1 MAMAILL
8 GLGCT
13 TTAKTIEYFLEA
25 NYFRV
30 NPDCSGPVWVQGI
43 NGMLPGPEIRVK
55 RYDRLQVTLVN
66 RLPTEKLA
74 IHWHG
79 FRQQGS
85 QEYDGALSITMCGVE
100 PGTSFT
106 YDFIVDEPP
115 GSYHYGHAAP
125 GHVAARGL
133 FGPLIVEDDIEPNRT
148 YDSYDRDVTISL
160 FDWWPES
167 MKQLDMKRQAYLS
180 RPDTQS
186 PQGNNVG
193 LREFHNILINGKGVF
208 NAFGPDFGTSN
219 CTDVEDLFQVVGT
232 SGEILRLRVMNLG
245 AVYALR
251 FRIDGHRIQII
262 QADGVDIVPYITDAV
277 TMGTGERFDVLVS
290 MDQNPGSY
298 WIRAET
304 LEGNGVR
311 HGQLAVLRYEGTLEN
326 VEPSLGFARIHNI
339 GDTSLMTLNCV
350 DQEPIS
356 WRCRPLTD
364 LRRPS
369 NSTLNESELGA
380 SHSFRQIEVNV
391 RSFRGNSPG
400 EFTRVVDGG
409 NPFEDQFQGS
419 YAQFHRPNVPYSY
432 IEGQSGEHPN
442 TLSVKLSLGETVR
455 ILLQWQDRVAHSWH
469 LHGHKFVVLGVFAPN
484 YGTDCDLLY
493 CRSEAARWLNRD
505 GLPQD
510 LLDPEVAPVKDTVF
524 VPAGGW
530 AVIQFKAT
538 NPGWWLLGSQMHL
551 HEGMGLI
558 LIEGEDAMPERLKND
573 TYFADRGF
581 PSCDDELGHVE
592 RNGKGFTCQCW
603 QDPDMKI
610 NNMPL
615 NSYTCSNPY
624 LCESLTELDGASS
637 QIGNR
642 ARDYGRT
649 ARVGLAIVEII
660 LAMLLPVLK
669 EFMHR
674 RAREGA
680 DAWKEATSEIR
691 LGEVGEQLGQFSLD
705 LDQIDQK
712 RTAGSKN
719 EMLRSYSTAM
729 ANLAEEQTALVQYS
743 VPISF
748 EATVVNRACTLHLHG
763 ELPGGSVCFVIGRW
777 GRLGKMD

>member
-1 MAMAILL
+1 MAILL

-30 NPDCSGPVWVQGI
+30 NPDCSGPVCVQGI

-148 YDSYDRDVTISL
+148 YDSYQRDVTISL

-419 YAQFHRPNVPYSY
+419 YAQFHRPNVPTR
-432 IEGQSGEHPN
+432 
-442 TLSVKLSLGETVR
+442 TL
-455 ILLQWQDRVAHSWH
+455 
-469 LHGHKFVVLGVFAPN
+469 
-484 YGTDCDLLY
+484 
-493 CRSEAARWLNRD
+493 
-505 GLPQD
+505 
-510 LLDPEVAPVKDTVF
+510 
-524 VPAGGW
+524 
-530 AVIQFKAT
+530 KAKVEST
-538 NPGWWLLGSQMHL
+538 QIP
-551 HEGMGLI
+551 
-558 LIEGEDAMPERLKND
+558 
-573 TYFADRGF
+573 F
-581 PSCDDELGHVE
+581 P
-592 RNGKGFTCQCW
+592 
-603 QDPDMKI
+603 
-610 NNMPL
+610 
-615 NSYTCSNPY
+615 
-624 LCESLTELDGASS
+624 
-637 QIGNR
+637 
-642 ARDYGRT
+642 
-649 ARVGLAIVEII
+649 
-660 LAMLLPVLK
+660 
-669 EFMHR
+669 
-674 RAREGA
+674 
-680 DAWKEATSEIR
+680 
-691 LGEVGEQLGQFSLD
+691 
-705 LDQIDQK
+705 
-712 RTAGSKN
+712 
-719 EMLRSYSTAM
+719 
-729 ANLAEEQTALVQYS
+729 
-743 VPISF
+743 
-748 EATVVNRACTLHLHG
+748 
-763 ELPGGSVCFVIGRW
+763 
-777 GRLGKMD
+777 

>member
-1 MAMAILL
+1 M
-8 GLGCT
+8 
-13 TTAKTIEYFLEA
+13 
-25 NYFRV
+25 
-30 NPDCSGPVWVQGI
+30 
-43 NGMLPGPEIRVK
+43 
-55 RYDRLQVTLVN
+55 
-66 RLPTEKLA
+66 
-74 IHWHG
+74 
-79 FRQQGS
+79 
-85 QEYDGALSITMCGVE
+85 
-100 PGTSFT
+100 
-106 YDFIVDEPP
+106 
-115 GSYHYGHAAP
+115 
-125 GHVAARGL
+125 
-133 FGPLIVEDDIEPNRT
+133 
-148 YDSYDRDVTISL
+148 
-160 FDWWPES
+160 
-167 MKQLDMKRQAYLS
+167 
-180 RPDTQS
+180 
-186 PQGNNVG
+186 
-193 LREFHNILINGKGVF
+193 
-208 NAFGPDFGTSN
+208 
-219 CTDVEDLFQVVGT
+219 
-232 SGEILRLRVMNLG
+232 
-245 AVYALR
+245 
-251 FRIDGHRIQII
+251 
-262 QADGVDIVPYITDAV
+262 
-277 TMGTGERFDVLVS
+277 
-290 MDQNPGSY
+290 
-298 WIRAET
+298 
-304 LEGNGVR
+304 
-311 HGQLAVLRYEGTLEN
+311 
-326 VEPSLGFARIHNI
+326 
-339 GDTSLMTLNCV
+339 
-350 DQEPIS
+350 
-356 WRCRPLTD
+356 
-364 LRRPS
+364 
-369 NSTLNESELGA
+369 
-380 SHSFRQIEVNV
+380 
-391 RSFRGNSPG
+391 
-400 EFTRVVDGG
+400 
-409 NPFEDQFQGS
+409 
-419 YAQFHRPNVPYSY
+419 
-432 IEGQSGEHPN
+432 
-442 TLSVKLSLGETVR
+442 KLSLGETVR